1 MIARSCGT
9 SGKSR
14 KRGIALG
21 VRAAEH
27 SAVAFAL
34 ALGRGRRAR
43 QRVRDDQDLL
53 DALLG
58 IVGVPIVACAADGA
72 LTHAN
77 RATCELLR
85 ADWPMGALPQS
96 WIEELRPR
104 TPSGL
109 PMARED
115 LPPVRALEGE
125 VVRGVDVLV
134 NIHGSDVLLCT
145 RASPIT
151 DERGRRRGAVMVLE
165 DVTEQRRIEME
176 RRNAGR
182 SSPASARDRRLAASP
197 HKEPSKVADA
207 SSA

>member
-1 MIARSCGT
+1 
-9 SGKSR
+9 
-14 KRGIALG
+14 
-21 VRAAEH
+21 
-27 SAVAFAL
+27 VAFAL

-53 DALLG
+53 DALLRT
-58 IVGVPIVACAADGA
+58 VGLPIVACAADGT

-85 ADWPMGALPQS
+85 VEGAMGTPPQS
-96 WIEELRPR
+96 WIEQLRPR

-134 NIHGSDVLLCT
+134 DIHGSDVLLCT

-151 DERGRRRGAVMVLE
+151 DVRGRRRGAVVVME
-165 DVTEQRRIEME
+165 DVTAQRRLEME
-176 RRNAGR
+176 LRNAGR
-182 SSPASARDRRLAASP
+182 SSETGARDRRAAASP
-197 HKEPSKVADA
+197 RQEPSRVADA
-207 SSA
+207 GSA